1 MYTGAVSAK
10 SSEAT
15 AMDYNNSS
23 NGIIR
28 HAIRAS
34 VPVSA
39 AVELPGCAT
48 TVYLSGKLPPIQDH
62 KYTLDSPLAYGGNTR
77 NQAKAVL
84 TEIEKT
90 LSDIGLGLGDVVKM
104 QVFLVG

>member
-1 MYTGAVSAK
+1 MNRSKQLLLSIIFSLYTGAVSAK

-62 KYTLDSPLAYGGNTR
+62 KYTLDSPLAYGGVIHVTKR
-77 NQAKAVL
+77 RL
-84 TEIEKT
+84 Y
-90 LSDIGLGLGDVVKM
+90 
-104 QVFLVG
+104 